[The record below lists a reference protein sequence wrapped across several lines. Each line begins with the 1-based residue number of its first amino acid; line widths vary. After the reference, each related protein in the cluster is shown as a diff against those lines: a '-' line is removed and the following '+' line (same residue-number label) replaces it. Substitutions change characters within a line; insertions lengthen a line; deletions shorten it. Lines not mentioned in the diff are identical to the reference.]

1 MHLFFRSRVNFLQQ
15 VVAPT
20 PLVMV
25 MAQYQRLDEALD
37 DATARMMGLDLFLFL
52 CRAELVDILKYY

>member
-20 PLVMV
+20 PLV

-52 CRAELVDILKYY
+52 CRAELVDILNYY